1 MKKRELLDRAKRRQS
16 VFSENSV
23 PDEPQQKTK
32 VASDVQKV
40 VSVDGV
46 ALSSDFHAE
55 RVVGNDLKLQLFTWR

>member
-23 PDEPQQKTK
+23 PDEPQQKTE
-32 VASDVQKV
+32 VAGVVQKV

-46 ALSSDFHAE
+46 ALSSDLHAKE
-55 RVVGNDLKLQLFTWR
+55 LSATI

>member
-1 MKKRELLDRAKRRQS
+1 MVKKRELLDRAKRRQS

-32 VASDVQKV
+32 VAGVVQKV

-46 ALSSDFHAE
+46 ALSSDRAE
-55 RVVGNDLKLQLFTWR
+55 NALSAAI